1 MGISIKNAEV
11 ERKIRE
17 LAQRTGETVTEAV
30 KRAVETRLG
39 LMATAAKQA
48 ETARQMEIDRIIK
61 EMHSLPVY
69 DDRPMDELLYD
80 EDGLP
85 K

>member
-1 MGISIKNAEV
+1 MGISIKNEEV
-11 ERKIRE
+11 ESKIRE
-17 LAQRTGETVTEAV
+17 LALRTGETVTEAV

-39 LMATAAKQA
+39 LMATAAEQA
-48 ETARQMEIDRIIK
+48 EAARQKEIDRIIK
-61 EMHSLPVY
+61 EMHSLPIY
-69 DDRPMDELLYD
+69 DDRRMDDLLYN